1 MPAHTDRILPGSLLA
16 LAAAGAVGC
25 HNAVPL
31 GALPSPGQ
39 APCNVAA
46 AWDTV
51 AAHTDFG
58 WPSMRLTVEVPEFGS
73 AYVDT
78 VLKVYL
84 TDLSASDRARS
95 VIDQYDL
102 YRRRGREVRFVR
114 GSYSYRELRGW
125 GQCMLPYYPRG
136 VASFGVSER
145 DNRDKFTVV
154 NDDARKHLDLVINR
168 LGIPRAA
175 VIIEHGDYAQVVNNL
190 SRARW
195 LTNVAA
201 VRHFSDAASPQW

>member
-1 MPAHTDRILPGSLLA
+1 M
-16 LAAAGAVGC
+16 
-25 HNAVPL
+25 
-31 GALPSPGQ
+31 
-39 APCNVAA
+39 
-46 AWDTV
+46 
-51 AAHTDFG
+51 
-58 WPSMRLTVEVPEFGS
+58 EVPEFGS

-84 TDLSASDRARS
+84 TDLSASDRVRS
-95 VIDQYDL
+95 VIDRYNL
-102 YRRRGREVRFVR
+102 YGRRGREVRFVR

-154 NDDARKHLDLVINR
+154 NDDARKHLELVINR

-175 VIIEHGDYAQVVNNL
+175 IIIEHGDYVQVVTNL
-190 SRARW
+190 SRTRW
-195 LTNVAA
+195 PTNVAA
-201 VRHFSDAASPQW
+201 DEHISDAASSQW